1 MSLIAACVL
10 GVMLL
15 LAVADDLRARRISN
29 RLVLL
34 GAAVAALLHGLG
46 WVSPAPA
53 SAQAA
58 LVHGLFGGLV
68 GALVLLPGYLLG
80 RTGGGDVKLLAVAG
94 AFLGPAGAA
103 MAGLYAMAFGGPWLL
118 WWLWRARRLA
128 ARGASTDRRAPY
140 APAIAC
146 GCALSALQAIGSTGA
161 VRTSW
166 ACAALGAA

>member
-1 MSLIAACVL
+1 MTLSSAVVL
-10 GVMLL
+10 VVL
-15 LAVADDLRARRISN
+15 LAAAVAGDLRTRRIPN
-29 RLVLL
+29 RLMLL
-34 GAAVAALLHGLG
+34 GAFAAALLHGFA
-46 WVSPAPA
+46 WVSPGLS
-53 SAQAA
+53 SARES
-58 LVHGLFGGLV
+58 LLHGLAGLAV
-68 GALVLLPGYLLG
+68 GALILLPGYLLG

-166 ACAALGAA
+166 ACGALGAA

>member
-1 MSLIAACVL
+1 MLAMLLVAAVL
-10 GVMLL
+10 G
-15 LAVADDLRARRISN
+15 DLRARRIPN
-29 RLVLL
+29 RLLSL
-34 GAAVAALLHGLG
+34 GAAAAVLLHGLG
-46 WVSPAPA
+46 WVWPELSSPRA
-53 SAQAA
+53 S
-58 LVHGLFGGLV
+58 LVHGLSGLAV
-68 GALVLLPGYLLG
+68 GALILLPGYLLG

-161 VRTSW
+161 TRTSW
-166 ACAALGAA
+166 ACGALGAA

>member
-1 MSLIAACVL
+1 MTLPAAIALVL
-10 GVMLL
+10 MLAA
-15 LAVADDLRARRISN
+15 AVAGDLHTRRISN

-34 GAAVAALLHGLG
+34 GLAAASLLHGLG
-46 WVSPAPA
+46 WVAPA
-53 SAQAA
+53 LASPQDA
-58 LVHGLFGGLV
+58 LAYGLGGLAV
-68 GALVLLPGYLLG
+68 GALILLPGYLLG

-161 VRTSW
+161 TRTSW
-166 ACAALGAA
+166 ACGALGAA